1 MIFSK
6 QVLNTSVLP
15 AFLPRQERLWQNFEV
30 PYLSDWDP
38 KDLHLL
44 EETRVR
50 RNNKSKK
57 LLQYLSR
64 V

>member
-1 MIFSK
+1 MFFSK

-15 AFLPRQERLWQNFEV
+15 AFLPRQEHLWQNFEV

-38 KDLHLL
+38 KDLHML
-44 EETRVR
+44 EETRER
-50 RNNKSKK
+50 RNNKLKK